1 MPKYRVAIIKEL
13 RIITE
18 RIVTAKNKE
27 TATHRVNQQIKNRRF
42 GILAWEVKHDTSH
55 SAWIE
60 EDIATFI
67 DGVEEE

>member
-1 MPKYRVAIIKEL
+1 MPTYSVAIIKEL
-13 RIITE
+13 RLITE
-18 RIVTAKNKE
+18 RKVTAKNKE
-27 TATHRVNQQIKNRRF
+27 TATQRVNQQIMHGRF
-42 GILAWEVKHDTSH
+42 GSLAWEVKNDASR